1 MNRSA
6 LLALVALSVA
16 CSKPRVVE
24 PPASAPTATPSG
36 APVAAAT
43 SEEAA
48 PNPALL
54 LSDAELATYLDHVI
68 PLATELATLDA
79 SFAAKARGTAVTWD
93 NLVSPETATA
103 RDALAVRHGY
113 ASWSAFATV
122 HNKVVGAMGLVV
134 ARALRA
140 MSVGAN
146 MNRLKELEQQAD
158 EPALGADARAR
169 MQVALGEMKR
179 RNDELKAKPIGSP
192 NVPEANLEVLGKRQA
207 DLTRVFKDLRVAL
220 KPKPPVPTPAPA
232 PAPAPTPAPDKKE

>member
-1 MNRSA
+1 MNRFA
-6 LLALVALSVA
+6 LVLLVALAAA
-16 CSKPRVVE
+16 CSRPRVIE
-24 PPASAPTATPSG
+24 PPAPPPSAPSE
-36 APVAAAT
+36 APAAVKAA
-43 SEEAA
+43 EPA

-54 LSDAELATYLDHVI
+54 LSDAELATYLEHVI
-68 PLATELATLDA
+68 PLATELATIDA

-93 NLVSPETATA
+93 NLVGAETAAA

-146 MNRLKELEQQAD
+146 MNKVKELEQQAD
-158 EPALGADARAR
+158 EPALGPEQRAR

-179 RNDELKAKPIGSP
+179 RNDELRAKPIGSP

-207 DLTRVFKDLRVAL
+207 DLTRIFKELRAAL
-220 KPKPPVPTPAPA
+220 KPKPPVAPA
-232 PAPAPTPAPDKKE
+232 APSAVKN